1 MQKEYKYGIIILVAL
16 KRRVYII
23 FKRTIKYYTKES
35 CKLFSIM
42 AVALVVILAI
52 ILLKYKPIYKVTIS
66 GKEIGYVDNDTDLK
80 ERIQKEIIEMQ
91 GKNIDF
97 VSLDDMPNYEFKLV
111 NRNQE
116 TNEEEIMIALKENAK
131 IMYKYY
137 AVILN
142 NETVGL
148 VDNIDEAEQAVNQIK
163 DEYKNDA
170 VNLELS
176 VVENY
181 TENIDEINIETVQVA
196 QAQVEEKV
204 STLVAE
210 KEEEEQAQKEEEE
223 KSKYPNVNGVLLA
236 VTPVSGSIT
245 SRFGVSSS
253 IRSGAHTGTDIA
265 APTGTPIKAVASGTV
280 TFAEKSGPY
289 GNLIK
294 ITHENGVET
303 WYGHCSKLYATVGQK
318 VEAGDIIAAVGS
330 TGNSTGPHLHLEI
343 RIDGT
348 AINPQNYLY
357 K

>member
-1 MQKEYKYGIIILVAL
+1 MQNRHKYGIITTVAL

-23 FKRTIKYYTKES
+23 FRKTIKYYTKES
-35 CKLFSIM
+35 CKLFSIL
-42 AVALVVILAI
+42 AIALGLILAI
-52 ILLKYKPIYKVTIS
+52 ILLKYKTTYKVTIN
-66 GKEIGYVDNDTDLK
+66 GQTLGYVNNEAELDN
-80 ERIQKEIIEMQ
+80 RIQQEIIEME

-111 NRNQE
+111 NRNQK

-142 NETVGL
+142 NETIGL
-148 VDNIDEAEQAVNQIK
+148 VDNIEEAEQAINQIK
-163 DEYKNDA
+163 EEHKDDSVELD
-170 VNLELS
+170 LS
-176 VVENY
+176 VIENY
-181 TENIDEINIETVQVA
+181 TENIEDINMETVQVA

-204 STLVAE
+204 TTLIEEEQAK
-210 KEEEEQAQKEEEE
+210 KEEEER
-223 KSKYPNVNGVLLA
+223 SKYPNINGVLLA

-245 SRFGVSSS
+245 SRFGSISS

-265 APTGTPIKAVASGTV
+265 TTTGTPIKAVADGTV
-280 TFAEKSGPY
+280 IFSARSGSY

-294 ITHENGVET
+294 ISHDNGVET

-318 VEAGDIIAAVGS
+318 VEAGDIIGAVGS

-343 RIDGT
+343 RVDGV

>member
-1 MQKEYKYGIIILVAL
+1 
-16 KRRVYII
+16 
-23 FKRTIKYYTKES
+23 
-35 CKLFSIM
+35 M
-42 AVALVVILAI
+42 AVALVIILAI
-52 ILLKYKPIYKVTIS
+52 ILLKYKPSYKVTLS
-66 GKEIGYVDNDTDLK
+66 GQEIGYVDNEAELE
-80 ERIQKEIIEMQ
+80 ERIQQEIIDME

-111 NRNQE
+111 NRSQE
-116 TNEEEIMIALKENAK
+116 TNEEEIMLALKENAK

-142 NETVGL
+142 EETVGL
-148 VDNIDEAEQAVNQIK
+148 VDNIDEAEQAINQIK
-163 DEYKNDA
+163 EEHKDDE

-176 VVENY
+176 VTENY
-181 TENIDEINIETVQVA
+181 TENISDISIETVQVA

-210 KEEEEQAQKEEEE
+210 KEAQKEEEE

-236 VTPVSGSIT
+236 VTPVSGTIT
-245 SRFGVSSS
+245 SRFGVVSS

-265 APTGTPIKAVASGTV
+265 APTGTPIKAVAAGTV

-318 VEAGDIIAAVGS
+318 VDAGDIIAAVGS

>member
-1 MQKEYKYGIIILVAL
+1 
-16 KRRVYII
+16 
-23 FKRTIKYYTKES
+23 
-35 CKLFSIM
+35 M
-42 AVALVVILAI
+42 AVALGLIIAI
-52 ILLKYKPIYKVTIS
+52 ILLKYKPIYKVTLL
-66 GKEIGYVDNDTDLK
+66 GQEIGYVDNEAKLED
-80 ERIQKEIIEMQ
+80 RIQQEIIEMQ

-97 VSLDDMPNYEFKLV
+97 VTLDDMPNYEFKLV
-111 NRNQE
+111 NRNQK
-116 TNEEEIMIALKENAK
+116 TNEEEIMLALKENVK

-148 VDNIDEAEQAVNQIK
+148 VDNMEEAEQAITQIK
-163 DEYKNDA
+163 EEHKEDT

-176 VVENY
+176 VIENY
-181 TENIDEINIETVQVA
+181 TENINDISIETVQVA
-196 QAQVEEKV
+196 QAQMEEKV
-204 STLVAE
+204 SALVAE
-210 KEEEEQAQKEEEE
+210 EQAKKEEEEN
-223 KSKYPNVNGVLLA
+223 SKYPNINGVLLA

-245 SRFGVSSS
+245 SRFGVVSS

-265 APTGTPIKAVASGTV
+265 APTGTPIKAVANGTV
-280 TFAEKSGPY
+280 TFAERSGSY

-303 WYGHCSKLYATVGQK
+303 WYGHCSKLYATVGQQVK
-318 VEAGDIIAAVGS
+318 AGDIVAAVGS

-343 RIDGT
+343 RVNGT

>member
-1 MQKEYKYGIIILVAL
+1 MAIALGLII
-16 KRRVYII
+16 
-23 FKRTIKYYTKES
+23 
-35 CKLFSIM
+35 
-42 AVALVVILAI
+42 AI
-52 ILLKYKPIYKVTIS
+52 ILLKYKPIYKVTLL
-66 GKEIGYVDNDTDLK
+66 GQEIGYVDNEANLN
-80 ERIQKEIIEMQ
+80 ERIQEEIIDMQ

-111 NRNQE
+111 NRSQE
-116 TNEEEIMIALKENAK
+116 TNEEEIMLALKENAR

-142 NETVGL
+142 EETVGL
-148 VDNIDEAEQAVNQIK
+148 VDNMDEAEQAINQIK
-163 DEYKNDA
+163 EEHKDDE

-176 VVENY
+176 VTENY
-181 TENIDEINIETVQVA
+181 TENISDISIETVQVA

-210 KEEEEQAQKEEEE
+210 KEAQKEEEE
-223 KSKYPNVNGVLLA
+223 KSKYPNINGVLLA
-236 VTPVSGSIT
+236 VTPVSGTIT
-245 SRFGVSSS
+245 SRFGVVSS

-280 TFAEKSGPY
+280 TFAEKSGSY

-318 VEAGDIIAAVGS
+318 VEAGDVIAAVGS